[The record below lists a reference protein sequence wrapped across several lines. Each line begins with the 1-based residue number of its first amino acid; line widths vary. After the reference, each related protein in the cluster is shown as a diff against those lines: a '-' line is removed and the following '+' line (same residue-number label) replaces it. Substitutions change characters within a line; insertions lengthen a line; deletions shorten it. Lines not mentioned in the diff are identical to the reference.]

1 MLITP
6 GASGNVMSQNVT
18 SGWIARNGADEAF
31 FEVECGAAGAPV
43 GTGKIQGRSKTANG
57 TYTFTEYDIPLDRV
71 MGTAAH
77 TAPNATFDIS
87 SAETA
92 AFAISPVPDEV
103 RFVYTRSSGGDAT
116 STTLKVM
123 VTMLKRN

>member
-1 MLITP
+1 
-6 GASGNVMSQNVT
+6 
-18 SGWIARNGADEAF
+18 
-31 FEVECGAAGAPV
+31 
-43 GTGKIQGRSKTANG
+43 
-57 TYTFTEYDIPLDRV
+57 

-77 TAPNATFDIS
+77 TAPAATFDIS

-116 STTLKVM
+116 STTLKVQ
-123 VTMLKRN
+123 VTLLKHN